1 MTKPILKAH
10 NRLAIAKTCRILCC
24 IIPKRGPVPTLV
36 HLSVASHPI
45 AMTIERSVVRVAY
58 NVLAE
63 GVKAMQGMMRGE
75 RRKLLAL

>member
-1 MTKPILKAH
+1 
-10 NRLAIAKTCRILCC
+10 
-24 IIPKRGPVPTLV
+24 
-36 HLSVASHPI
+36 
-45 AMTIERSVVRVAY
+45 MTIERSVVRVAY